1 MNVSDLLKCVILD
14 MKAADHAEVAD
25 TLASRL
31 IPSISASPGVGF
43 VCDLKSHETIDGL
56 LSGTNS
62 AIFHCLSEEVKD
74 AAIALAVFKKA
85 VPDKGRKCRARIF
98 FLIVSPMKE
107 SGIHLQL
114 LSKLEGMLRNKAFNH
129 AILEARSEGEIRNE
143 VEKAEGAARSYYI
156 PLSREEVFSELD
168 TSESGLSEAEATKRL
183 AIAGANSL
191 RRIEKG
197 IFVAGKDFLRNMFLN
212 LFAVLLWAGGA
223 MAFVA
228 GMSALGWAIFLVI
241 FINAAFSFWQEYKA
255 ESAVEALSKLL
266 PRKVI
271 AIRHGRD
278 VEVDAENLV
287 PGDLIRLGEGDAVP
301 ADGRLI
307 SADEVRVDNSVLTG
321 ESSPVYKLSEPVVDG
336 KSFIWTEMPNLVFA
350 GTTVLSGAAI
360 AVVTATGM
368 DTEIGQ
374 VAYLTQAIKPEA
386 SPLQKELVRITR
398 TVTAIAISLGVLFFL
413 LGYGIAG
420 LSFAESFIFAIG
432 IIVANVP
439 EGLLPTVSLSL
450 AMGVER
456 MARKKAIVKKLSAVE
471 TLGCA
476 TVICTDKTGTLT
488 QNRMFVQRVFV
499 SGTSIDVTGNGYE
512 PIGRFLQN
520 GEPLPETQAA
530 FSSLGAHLLL
540 TGGALCNNAALIP
553 PNGAGEWTITG
564 DPTEAALLCAALKS
578 GLDLDVLGKNLPRF
592 AHLPFERIRKM
603 MSTVHDVKGKAAWM
617 PPVEVGAAIA
627 FVKGAPNEIVRLCVK
642 QWRHGSEADFDDE
655 VKAGVIKENDDMAS
669 TGMRVL
675 GVAYRT
681 IERKDKYT
689 ADEAEAGLTFI
700 GLIAMLDPPRP
711 EVKQAIA
718 ECHSAGIRVVMVTGD
733 YGLTAKAIAREV
745 GIAQNARVITGEELS
760 SMTHAGLRQVLEKG
774 ECVFARVE
782 PKDKLRVVSAL
793 QDNGEVVAATGD
805 GVNDAPALKKAD
817 IGIAMGMRGSDAAK
831 EAAEIVLVDDNFA
844 SIVDAIREGR
854 AVYANIKKFVTYIFA
869 SNIPEIIPFIAFV
882 IFKVPLALTVMQILA
897 VDLGTDIL
905 PALALGVEPPEKGV
919 MNRPPRHKSQ
929 KLLDL
934 KMLMRAYLF
943 LGPIEALLC
952 MTGFFFAYWMR
963 GWTPGGALPVD
974 ASIYAAATT
983 MTFAGIVASQI
994 GNVFACRSEDASVFR
1009 IGFFTNRFLLASVA
1023 MEAALALIL
1032 IHAPFI
1038 RDVFGLGGLHIHE
1051 WALLASFPIILLMV
1065 EEARKAVFSGRKGN
1079 PLKIKVH
1086 TG

>member
-14 MKAADHAEVAD
+14 MKAANHADVAD
-25 TLASRL
+25 ALASRL
-31 IPSISASPGVGF
+31 VASADAKAGHGL
-43 VCDLKSHETIDGL
+43 VCDIKSHETIDGL

-85 VPDKGRKCRARIF
+85 VPDKGRKRGARIF
-98 FLIVSPMKE
+98 FLIISPMKE

-143 VEKAEGAARSYYI
+143 VMKAEGAARSYYV

-183 AIAGANSL
+183 AIAGANSI

-197 IFVAGKDFLRNMFLN
+197 ILVAGKDFLRNMFLN

-271 AIRHGRD
+271 AIRAGRD
-278 VEVDAENLV
+278 VEVDAESLV

-321 ESSPVYKLSEPVVDG
+321 ESRPVYKLSEPVVDG

-350 GTTVLSGAAI
+350 GTTMLSGAAA

-456 MARKKAIVKKLSAVE
+456 MAKKKAIVKKLSAVE

-488 QNRMFVQRVFV
+488 QNRMFVQKIFV
-499 SGTSIDVTGNGYE
+499 SGASIDVTGNGYE
-512 PIGRFLQN
+512 PIGRFFKN
-520 GEPLPETQAA
+520 GEPLAA
-530 FSSLGAHLLL
+530 LSSLGAHLLL
-540 TGGALCNNAALIP
+540 AGGALCNNAAIIP
-553 PNGAGEWTITG
+553 PKDAGEWTITG
-564 DPTEAALLCAALKS
+564 DPTEAALLCVAVKS
-578 GLDLDVLGKNLPRF
+578 GLDLDVLGKNLPRL

-603 MSTVHDVKGKAAWM
+603 MSTVHEVKGKVEWM
-617 PPVEVGAAIA
+617 PPVEAEAVV
-627 FVKGAPNEIVRLCVK
+627 FVKGAPNEIVRLCK
-642 QWRHGSEADFDDE
+642 RQWKDGLEVDFDDE
-655 VKAGVIKENDDMAS
+655 AKAGVIKENDDMAS
-669 TGMRVL
+669 TGLRVL

-681 IERKDKYT
+681 IERKDKYK
-689 ADEAEAGLTFI
+689 ADEVEAGLTFI

-711 EVKQAIA
+711 EVKQAVA
-718 ECHSAGIRVVMVTGD
+718 ECHGAGIRVVMVTGD

-745 GIAQNARVITGEELS
+745 GIARDARVITGEELS
-760 SMTHAGLRQVLEKG
+760 AMTHAGLRHVLEKG

-782 PKDKLRVVSAL
+782 PKDKLRVVGAL

-817 IGIAMGMRGSDAAK
+817 IGVAMGMRGSDAAK

-905 PALALGVEPPEKGV
+905 PALALGKEPPEKGV
-919 MNRPPRHKSQ
+919 MNRPPRPKGQ
-929 KLLDL
+929 RLLDSRTL
-934 KMLMRAYLF
+934 LRAYLF

-963 GWTPGGALPVD
+963 GWAPGEAFPDD
-974 ASIYAAATT
+974 ASIYAAAST

-1038 RDVFGLGGLHIHE
+1038 RNVFGLGGLRIGE
-1051 WALLASFPIILLMV
+1051 WALLASFPIILLMA
-1065 EEARKAVFSGRKGN
+1065 EEARKALFHGRKEN
-1079 PLKIKVH
+1079 PLKAKAH

>member
-1 MNVSDLLKCVILD
+1 
-14 MKAADHAEVAD
+14 
-25 TLASRL
+25 
-31 IPSISASPGVGF
+31 
-43 VCDLKSHETIDGL
+43 
-56 LSGTNS
+56 
-62 AIFHCLSEEVKD
+62 
-74 AAIALAVFKKA
+74 
-85 VPDKGRKCRARIF
+85 
-98 FLIVSPMKE
+98 
-107 SGIHLQL
+107 
-114 LSKLEGMLRNKAFNH
+114 MLRNKAFNH

-143 VEKAEGAARSYYI
+143 VSKAEGAARSYYV
-156 PLSREEVFSELD
+156 PLNREEVFSDLD
-168 TSESGLSEAEATKRL
+168 TSESGLSEAEAAKRL
-183 AIAGANSL
+183 AIAGANSI
-191 RRIEKG
+191 RRLEKG
-197 IFVAGKDFLRNMFLN
+197 VWVAGKDFLRNMFLN

-271 AIRHGRD
+271 AIRDNRD
-278 VEVDAENLV
+278 VEVDAENIV
-287 PGDLIRLGEGDAVP
+287 PGDLIRLGEGDAIP

-307 SADEVRVDNSVLTG
+307 SADDARVDNSVLTG
-321 ESSPVYKLSEPVVDG
+321 ESAPVYKLAEPVVDG
-336 KSFIWTEMPNLVFA
+336 SAFIWTEMPNLVFA
-350 GTTVLSGAAI
+350 GTTMISGAAV

-398 TVTAIAISLGVLFFL
+398 AVTAIAISLGVLFFL

-420 LSFAESFIFAIG
+420 LSFAESFIFAVG

-456 MARKKAIVKKLSAVE
+456 MAKKKAIVKKLSAVE

-488 QNRMFVQRVFV
+488 QNRMFVQKIFV
-499 SGTSIDVTGNGYE
+499 SGASIDVTGNGYD
-512 PIGRFLQN
+512 PIGRLLQN
-520 GEPLPETQAA
+520 NEHLSEAA
-530 FSSLGAHLLL
+530 LSSLGAHLLL
-540 TGGALCNNAALIP
+540 TGGALCNNAAIKP
-553 PNGAGEWTITG
+553 PQSPFEKGGGSKEAGEWTITG
-564 DPTEAALLCAALKS
+564 DPTEGALLCVAVKS
-578 GLDLDVLGKNLPRF
+578 GLDLGALGKDLPRL

-603 MSTVHDVKGKAAWM
+603 MSTVHEARRKPEWM
-617 PPVEVGAAIA
+617 PPIETGRLIA

-642 QWRHGSEADFDDE
+642 QFKHGGEAAFDDDA
-655 VKAGVIKENDDMAS
+655 KAGVIKENDDIAS
-669 TGMRVL
+669 TGLRVL
-675 GVAYRT
+675 AVAYKT
-681 IERKDKYT
+681 VER
-689 ADEAEAGLTFI
+689 ADEYKADEVEAGLTFI

-711 EVKQAIA
+711 EVKQAVA
-718 ECHSAGIRVVMVTGD
+718 ECHCAGIRVVMVTGD
-733 YGLTAKAIAREV
+733 YGLTAKAIAREA
-745 GIAQNARVITGEELS
+745 GIAHDARVITGEELTA
-760 SMTHAGLRQVLEKG
+760 MTHADLRRVLEKG

-817 IGIAMGMRGSDAAK
+817 IGVAMGMRGSDAAK

-905 PALALGVEPPEKGV
+905 PALALGKEPPEKGA
-919 MNRPPRHKSQ
+919 MNRPPRPKGQ
-929 KLLDL
+929 RLLDL
-934 KMLMRAYLF
+934 KTLLRAYLF

-952 MTGFFFAYWMR
+952 MGGFFLAYWMR
-963 GWTPGGALPVD
+963 GWVPGEAFSVD

-1023 MEAALALIL
+1023 MEAALTLVL

-1038 RDVFGLGGLHIHE
+1038 REVFGFGGLKAGE

-1065 EEARKAVFSGRKGN
+1065 EEARKAVFHGRKEK
-1079 PLKIKVH
+1079 PLKTNPQ